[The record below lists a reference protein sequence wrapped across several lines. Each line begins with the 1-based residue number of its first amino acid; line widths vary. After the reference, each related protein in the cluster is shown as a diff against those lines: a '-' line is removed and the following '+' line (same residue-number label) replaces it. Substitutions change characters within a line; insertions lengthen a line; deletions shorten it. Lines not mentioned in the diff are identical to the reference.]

1 VTGPNV
7 LKNVLANVLANVV
20 TIVLAKVLKL
30 GNTFS
35 VEMNSSSVAFDCGI
49 YFKFGHKVLICGGGV
64 IPVMVDADTA
74 GVNDVFHPYRFSGLK
89 MSTEFVDTA

>member
-1 VTGPNV
+1 VYPNCDSPALEKERSVLGP
-7 LKNVLANVLANVV
+7 K
-20 TIVLAKVLKL
+20 TS
-30 GNTFS
+30 S

-74 GVNDVFHPYRFSGLK
+74 GVKDVFHPYRFNGL
-89 MSTEFVDTA
+89 